1 MFFMAVE
8 WAHQQNNFLGS
19 LNSRGGFNSWS
30 ILNSSWGSSNSSNWG
45 NSWDKS
51 GKGSNNWG
59 MVDDVLGGV
68 VGHVLLDRD
77 LGNVLNLV
85 VDLVANMLDNWGSG
99 NSIGSNRGS
108 NSLDSNWG
116 SNSLD
121 LSSLDSNWGS
131 NSMDSWGSNSISS
144 NSWGS
149 NSLHFSGLNSNW
161 GSSIG
166 NSWGSNSM
174 DSNSLANGINK
185 SILVKVFGESL
196 KGN

>member
-1 MFFMAVE
+1 MAVE
-8 WAHQQNNFLGS
+8 WAHQQYKFLGS
-19 LNSRGGFNSWS
+19 LNSRGGFNCWG
-30 ILNSSWGSSNSSNWG
+30 ILNSGWGSSDSSNWG

-68 VGHVLLDRD
+68 VGHVLLDGD

-85 VDLVANMLDNWGSG
+85 VDLVANMLNNWGSG
-99 NSIGSNRGS
+99 NSIG
-108 NSLDSNWG
+108 
-116 SNSLD
+116 
-121 LSSLDSNWGS
+121 SNWGS
-131 NSMDSWGSNSISS
+131 NSMDSWGSNSLDLSS
-144 NSWGS
+144 
-149 NSLHFSGLNSNW
+149 LNSNW
-161 GSSIG
+161 GSSIC
-166 NSWGSNSM
+166 NSWGSNGM

>member
-1 MFFMAVE
+1 
-8 WAHQQNNFLGS
+8 
-19 LNSRGGFNSWS
+19 
-30 ILNSSWGSSNSSNWG
+30 
-45 NSWDKS
+45 
-51 GKGSNNWG
+51 

-68 VGHVLLDRD
+68 VGHVLLDGD

-99 NSIGSNRGS
+99 NSIGSNWGS

-116 SNSLD
+116 SSICNS
-121 LSSLDSNWGS
+121 WGS
-131 NSMDSWGSNSISS
+131 NSMDSWGSNSIGS

-185 SILVKVFGESL
+185 SILVKVFRESL

>member
-1 MFFMAVE
+1 MAVE
-8 WAHQQNNFLGS
+8 WAHQQYNFLGS
-19 LNSRGGFNSWS
+19 LNSRSGFNSWG
-30 ILNSSWGSSNSSNWG
+30 ILNNS
-45 NSWDKS
+45 
-51 GKGSNNWG
+51 WG

-68 VGHVLLDRD
+68 VGHVLLDGD

-85 VDLVANMLDNWGSG
+85 VDLVANMLNNWGSG
-99 NSIGSNRGS
+99 NSIGSNWGS
-108 NSLDSNWG
+108 NSLDSNGG

-121 LSSLDSNWGS
+121 LSSLDSNWG
-131 NSMDSWGSNSISS
+131 GSIG

-149 NSLHFSGLNSNW
+149 NSLHFGGLNSNW

-174 DSNSLANGINK
+174 DSNSLADGINK

>member
-1 MFFMAVE
+1 M
-8 WAHQQNNFLGS
+8 GS
-19 LNSRGGFNSWS
+19 STKQLLRQSHSRGGFNSWG
-30 ILNSSWGSSNSSNWG
+30 ILNSGWGSSNSSNWG

-59 MVDDVLGGV
+59 MVDDMLGGV
-68 VGHVLLDRD
+68 VGHVLLDGD

-99 NSIGSNRGS
+99 NSIGSN
-108 NSLDSNWG
+108 WG
-116 SNSLD
+116 SN
-121 LSSLDSNWGS
+121 SLDSNWGS
-131 NSMDSWGSNSISS
+131 NSMDSWGSNSICS

-174 DSNSLANGINK
+174 DSNSL
-185 SILVKVFGESL
+185 
-196 KGN
+196 

>member
-1 MFFMAVE
+1 
-8 WAHQQNNFLGS
+8 
-19 LNSRGGFNSWS
+19 
-30 ILNSSWGSSNSSNWG
+30 
-45 NSWDKS
+45 
-51 GKGSNNWG
+51 

-99 NSIGSNRGS
+99 NSIGSNWGS

-131 NSMDSWGSNSISS
+131 SICNSWGSNSMDSWGSNSMDSWGSNSICS
-144 NSWGS
+144 
-149 NSLHFSGLNSNW
+149 
-161 GSSIG
+161 

>member
-1 MFFMAVE
+1 MAVE
-8 WAHQQNNFLGS
+8 LAHQQYNFLSS
-19 LNSRGGFNSWS
+19 LNSRGGF
-30 ILNSSWGSSNSSNWG
+30 SSWGSSNSSNWG

-68 VGHVLLDRD
+68 VGHVLLDGD

-99 NSIGSNRGS
+99 NSIGSNWGS
-108 NSLDSNWG
+108 NSLDSDWG

-131 NSMDSWGSNSISS
+131 SICNSRG
-144 NSWGS
+144 
-149 NSLHFSGLNSNW
+149 
-161 GSSIG
+161 
-166 NSWGSNSM
+166 
-174 DSNSLANGINK
+174 SNSLANRINK
-185 SILVKVFGESL
+185 SILVKVFRESL

>member
-1 MFFMAVE
+1 MAVE
-8 WAHQQNNFLGS
+8 LAHQQYNFLSS
-19 LNSRGGFNSWS
+19 LNSRGGF
-30 ILNSSWGSSNSSNWG
+30 SSWGSSNSSNWG

-68 VGHVLLDRD
+68 VGHVLLDGD

-99 NSIGSNRGS
+99 NSIGSN
-108 NSLDSNWG
+108 WG
-116 SNSLD
+116 ST
-121 LSSLDSNWGS
+121 
-131 NSMDSWGSNSISS
+131 SMDSWGSNSIGS

-149 NSLHFSGLNSNW
+149 NRLHFSGLNSNW

-196 KGN
+196 KRD